1 MKPALVLFDLDHTL
15 LNGDT
20 QSEWGC
26 YLADR
31 GIIDFAVYQKKM
43 AEFDAA
49 YSQGKLDISA
59 LLDFQMEILRPYSLE
74 EITAWRDAFVEER
87 IRPLI
92 VKEGWKRLAQHQ
104 HADDEIILITATN
117 EFLTTPIAELLGIK
131 NLIALQEERDEEGKY
146 TGRILGTPSYREGK
160 ITRLQEWLITQ
171 GHSFEDYDGI
181 WFYSDSH
188 NDLPLFL
195 IATHPIV
202 VNPDDTLLDYAQKK
216 KWPIVDFGVG

>member
-20 QSEWGC
+20 QSEWGR
-26 YLADR
+26 YLADL
-31 GIIDFAVYQKKM
+31 GMIDFAAYQKRM
-43 AEFDAA
+43 AEFDVG
-49 YSQGKLDISA
+49 YRQGKLDVSA
-59 LLDFQMEILRPYSLE
+59 LLGFQMEILRPYSLQQ
-74 EITAWRDAFVEER
+74 ITAWRSAFVEER

-92 VKEGWKRLAQHQ
+92 VKEGWKQLAQHQ
-104 HADDEIILITATN
+104 EAGDEVILITATN
-117 EFLTTPIAELLGIK
+117 EFLTTPIAELLRIK

-146 TGRILGTPSYREGK
+146 TGRFLGTPSYREGK
-160 ITRLQEWLITQ
+160 ITRLQEWLIAQ
-171 GHSFEDYDGI
+171 GRSFEDYNGI

-195 IATHPIV
+195 IATHPV
-202 VNPDDTLLDYAQKK
+202 AVNPDDTLRDYAQKK